1 MSSSMTAEWDE
12 ENTRIVTNLMV
23 TQVRAGNRPNKI
35 LTPSAFEEVALQF
48 KVRTGL
54 DYTSN
59 QMKNKWDKL
68 KADYALFKKLKLKET
83 GGGWDFVLNTV
94 KQDKEWWK
102 KAKIDLKGCG
112 KFQKRGLRNEE
123 NLSIMF
129 EDITSD
135 GTDHWNPSTGIPPSS
150 SAAIPDT
157 IDIEA
162 ITDVDLL
169 EDPQV
174 PPSPAMPPSPSM
186 PPSPFVPSTKKR
198 LGKTIDDKHK
208 KPRTAQVMQDEIT
221 QIKIIAKESQ
231 ETVQSFIKNDDATS
245 VASTM
250 NEVLALGILEGSDE
264 HYIATELFIK
274 REQREMFL
282 HMGVAARKDW
292 LRRKFAMTYGK

>member
-1 MSSSMTAEWDE
+1 
-12 ENTRIVTNLMV
+12 
-23 TQVRAGNRPNKI
+23 
-35 LTPSAFEEVALQF
+35 
-48 KVRTGL
+48 
-54 DYTSN
+54 
-59 QMKNKWDKL
+59 
-68 KADYALFKKLKLKET
+68 
-83 GGGWDFVLNTV
+83 
-94 KQDKEWWK
+94 
-102 KAKIDLKGCG
+102 
-112 KFQKRGLRNEE
+112 
-123 NLSIMF
+123 MF

-135 GTDHWNPSTGIPPSS
+135 GSNHWNPSTGIPPSS

-174 PPSPAMPPSPSM
+174 PPSPA
-186 PPSPFVPSTKKR
+186 SPFVPSTKKR

-292 LRRKFAMTYGK
+292 RRRKFTMTYGK